1 MLGTQVMQNGTGILT
16 GRPQT
21 GTPPTAGP
29 DVDRDVT
36 AAVEQVLGR
45 YVRERV
51 HHASRVDAQFAADVA
66 EQLAQFVIRGGKRLR
81 ASFLWWGWRA
91 AGGTT
96 DGEEADA
103 ALRLGAAIELIQ
115 GCALVH
121 DDVMDESPVR
131 RGAPAVHAAFA
142 QAHTTRGMRGS
153 SAAFGT
159 AAAILAGDLALSW
172 ADDLMTCTALTS
184 PQGSRVH
191 REWQAMRT
199 ELVAGQYLDMHAQA
213 TGSTSVVEAVRI
225 AGLKSALYTV
235 ERPLALGAALA
246 GADERTTDAL
256 RSAGRCAGI
265 AFQLRDDLVGA
276 FGDPAS
282 TGKPSGDDLR
292 EGKATYLRAV
302 AVRLAATGGVTDIT
316 DGLNPGGEG
325 RSLTDDEVDRL
336 RQAIESTG
344 APAVVEEKIDRLV
357 ELSVRH
363 LASLDSEPYIVGELT
378 RLVGR
383 AAGVQ
388 PNRTGEPA

>member
-29 DVDRDVT
+29 HVDRDVT

-51 HHASRVDAQFAADVA
+51 HEASRVDARFAADVA

-81 ASFLWWGWRA
+81 AGFLWWGLRA

-103 ALRLGAAIELIQ
+103 ALRLGAAVELIQ

-142 QAHTTRGMRGS
+142 QAHTTQGMRGS

-172 ADDLMTCTALTS
+172 ADDLMTSTALMS

-213 TGSTSVVEAVRI
+213 TGSSSVVEAVRI

-276 FGDPAS
+276 FGDPS
-282 TGKPSGDDLR
+282 SSGKPSGDDLR

-302 AVRLAATGGVTDIT
+302 AVHLAAAGGCQDVTDALKPV
-316 DGLNPGGEG
+316 DEG

-363 LASLDSEPYIVGELT
+363 LASLDSEPYTVGELT
-378 RLVGR
+378 RLVCR

-388 PNRTGEPA
+388 PNRTGERP